1 MSDEA
6 LDLSSIDLDPERRER
21 LVASIMARVEP
32 ELVRR
37 RSMRGVLGLV
47 ATWRVP
53 VIAASMLITAL
64 SVGALLVAKRA
75 SAETAS
81 AVAVDLYDALEL
93 DQPVRRWLAEGR
105 GPTTVDL
112 VTVLEE
118 AAP

>member
-6 LDLSSIDLDPERRER
+6 LDLSSIDLDAERRER
-21 LVASIMARVEP
+21 LVGAIMARVEP
-32 ELVRR
+32 ELLRR
-37 RSMRGVLGLV
+37 RAARGVLGLV
-47 ATWRVP
+47 TTWRVP

-64 SVGALLVAKRA
+64 SLGALALAERA
-75 SAETAS
+75 AEPA
-81 AVAVDLYDALEL
+81 AVTVDLYDALEL

>member
-1 MSDEA
+1 MSDEP
-6 LDLSSIDLDPERRER
+6 LDLSSIELDAARRER
-21 LVASIMARVEP
+21 LVASIVARAEP
-32 ELVRR
+32 ELLRR
-37 RSMRGVLGLV
+37 RAARGVLGLV
-47 ATWRVP
+47 GMWRVP

-64 SVGALLVAKRA
+64 SLGALVLAERA
-75 SAETAS
+75 SEAPAAAT
-81 AVAVDLYDALEL
+81 VDLYDALEL

>member
-1 MSDEA
+1 MSDEP
-6 LDLSSIDLDPERRER
+6 LDLSTIGLGAARHER
-21 LVASIMARVEP
+21 LVASIMARAEP
-32 ELVRR
+32 ELLRR
-37 RSMRGVLGLV
+37 RSARGVLGLV
-47 ATWRVP
+47 GMWRVP

-64 SVGALLVAKRA
+64 SLGALALAERA
-75 SAETAS
+75 REAS
-81 AVAVDLYDALEL
+81 AVTVDLYDALEL

>member
-6 LDLSSIDLDPERRER
+6 LDLSSIDIDSERRER

-32 ELVRR
+32 ELLARR
-37 RSMRGVLGLV
+37 RSTRGVLGLV
-47 ATWRVP
+47 ALWRIP

-64 SVGALLVAKRA
+64 SVGALFMAEQA
-75 SAETAS
+75 STEPTP
-81 AVAVDLYDALEL
+81 AVAMDLYDALEL

-112 VTVLEE
+112 VTVLE

>member
-6 LDLSSIDLDPERRER
+6 LDLSSIDLDEARRER
-21 LVASIMARVEP
+21 LLAAIMARVEP

-37 RSMRGVLGLV
+37 RSARGVLGLV
-47 ATWRVP
+47 SSWRVP
-53 VIAASMLITAL
+53 VIAASVLITAL
-64 SVGALLVAKRA
+64 SLGTLALTDRGAERA
-75 SAETAS
+75 TTS
-81 AVAVDLYDALEL
+81 AVDLYDALEL

-105 GPTTVDL
+105 GPTAADL

>member
-6 LDLSSIDLDPERRER
+6 LDLSSMDLDEAHRER
-21 LVASIMARVEP
+21 LVAAIMARVEP
-32 ELVRR
+32 ELLRR
-37 RSMRGVLGLV
+37 RSARGVLGLV

-64 SVGALLVAKRA
+64 SLGALALANRGAEPLPVA
-75 SAETAS
+75 T
-81 AVAVDLYDALEL
+81 VDLYDALEL

>member
-6 LDLSSIDLDPERRER
+6 LDLSSIDLDGERRER
-21 LVASIMARVEP
+21 LVGAIMARVGP
-32 ELVRR
+32 ELLRR
-37 RSMRGVLGLV
+37 RSARGVLGLV
-47 ATWRVP
+47 AAWRVP
-53 VIAASMLITAL
+53 VIAASVLITAL
-64 SVGALLVAKRA
+64 SLGALALAER
-75 SAETAS
+75 SAAPAPVS
-81 AVAVDLYDALEL
+81 VDLYDALEL